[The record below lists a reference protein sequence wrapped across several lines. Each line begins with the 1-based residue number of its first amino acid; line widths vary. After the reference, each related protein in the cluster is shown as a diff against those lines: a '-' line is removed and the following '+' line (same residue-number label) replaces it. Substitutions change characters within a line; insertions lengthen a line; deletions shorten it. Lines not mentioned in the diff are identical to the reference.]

1 MNFLFNVNKYIIL
14 NSVLKCESCNLRWL
28 TARRIMLSNIDT
40 AFTKFQDRKSD
51 YDSDADSDTE
61 IEKSSHIEEK
71 TQEKTQ
77 KEKKEQK
84 TQEKTQEKTQKEK
97 KEQKTQKDTQKE
109 TLVVSEVSE
118 QFKKKLN
125 ISNRG
130 TGAGGSNTNK
140 NGLEFERNVD
150 LKKNYTILSTKNKI
164 NKIKFNGTD
173 THFIEVPKKKLQK
186 YMKSKNKMNTTITIA
201 HGCKEPDEAYIDE
214 NKKIIFIIEKKFQQ
228 VGGSVCEKL
237 QTAVFKREH
246 YRGLFPEYTIE
257 YIYCLSDWFI
267 KNCKAEIQFLNKN
280 NFKIFFGKTKQNID
294 SIINYITNY

>member
-1 MNFLFNVNKYIIL
+1 M
-14 NSVLKCESCNLRWL
+14 S
-28 TARRIMLSNIDT
+28 SNIDT
-40 AFTKFQDRKSD
+40 AFTKLQDRKSD
-51 YDSDADSDTE
+51 YDSDTE
-61 IEKSSHIEEK
+61 IEKSRHIEK
-71 TQEKTQ
+71 KTQ
-77 KEKKEQK
+77 KP
-84 TQEKTQEKTQKEK
+84 QKEK
-97 KEQKTQKDTQKE
+97 KEQKTQKKSQKEKKEQKTQKE

-118 QFKKKLN
+118 EFKKKLN

-150 LKKNYTILSTKNKI
+150 LKKNYTILSTKNNI
-164 NKIKFNGTD
+164 NEIRFNGTD
-173 THFIEVPKKKLQK
+173 THFIEVPKKKLQP

-280 NFKIFFGKTKQNID
+280 NFKIFFGKTKENID

>member
-1 MNFLFNVNKYIIL
+1 M
-14 NSVLKCESCNLRWL
+14 S
-28 TARRIMLSNIDT
+28 SNIDA
-40 AFTKFQDRKSD
+40 AFTKLQDRKSD
-51 YDSDADSDTE
+51 YDSDVDSDTE
-61 IEKSSHIEEK
+61 IEKNIHNVQKE
-71 TQEKTQ
+71 TCQKTQ
-77 KEKKEQK
+77 KNK
-84 TQEKTQEKTQKEK
+84 QKEK
-97 KEQKTQKDTQKE
+97 KEQKTQKEIHEVTK
-109 TLVVSEVSE
+109 VSEE
-118 QFKKKLN
+118 FKKKLN
-125 ISNRG
+125 ITNRG

-140 NGLEFERNVD
+140 NGLEFERNID
-150 LKKNYTILSTKNKI
+150 LKKNYTILSKKNKI
-164 NKIKFNGTD
+164 NEINEIRFNGTD

-214 NKKIIFIIEKKFQQ
+214 NKKLLFIIEKKFQQ

-246 YRGLFPEYTIE
+246 YRDLFPEYRIE

-280 NFKIFFGKTKQNID
+280 NFKIFFGKTKENID

>member
-1 MNFLFNVNKYIIL
+1 MNFLFNINRRIIL
-14 NSVLKCESCNLRWL
+14 SSFLKCESCNLRWL
-28 TARRIMLSNIDT
+28 TARRIMSSNIDT
-40 AFTKFQDRKSD
+40 AFTKLQDRKSD
-51 YDSDADSDTE
+51 YDSDTE
-61 IEKSSHIEEK
+61 IEKSRHIEKK
-71 TQEKTQ
+71 TQKPQ

-84 TQEKTQEKTQKEK
+84 
-97 KEQKTQKDTQKE
+97 TQKE

-118 QFKKKLN
+118 EFKKKLN

-150 LKKNYTILSTKNKI
+150 LKKNYTILSTKNNI
-164 NKIKFNGTD
+164 NEIRFNGTD
-173 THFIEVPKKKLQK
+173 THFIEVPKKKLQP

-280 NFKIFFGKTKQNID
+280 NFKIFFGKTKENID